1 MINKMLL
8 ILTVVTLASC
18 GSISDKAGKLKP
30 NLGECP
36 PADQRTVSDIMCRE
50 AK

>member
-1 MINKMLL
+1 MIKKIFMIL
-8 ILTVVTLASC
+8 ITITLASC

-36 PADQRTVSDIMCRE
+36 PADQRTVGDILCKE

>member
-1 MINKMLL
+1 MINKIFM
-8 ILTVVTLASC
+8 IFIAVTLASC